1 MKRLLLVLSVCCAA
15 VSMPLSAT
23 GVKWPAGGE
32 VVFDITQ
39 GEGGMV
45 IGKGVH
51 RWDHDGRGYRMSTLL
66 ETVGLAALFK
76 DFEYTQSSEGDVTP
90 QGLVPRSFVVEQ
102 KGRET
107 EKATFDW
114 RSSSVLIERGK
125 GRRETESLARGD
137 LDVLSV
143 WHMVG
148 IRPGRELPAE
158 ITLVSNRG
166 ADPASVEVVGMQ
178 DVDLPIG
185 RLRTMHVRLKA
196 HSGKLDIG
204 LWLSEKHAW
213 APVRV
218 RLQDRKGKVLD
229 HQAVSVKLT
238 PAADQ
243 R

>member
-1 MKRLLLVLSVCCAA
+1 MKKWLCVLTVCCVV
-15 VSMPLSAT
+15 VSMPLSAA
-23 GVKWPAGGE
+23 GVKWPTAGE
-32 VVFDITQ
+32 VVFDVTQ

-45 IGKGVH
+45 IGKGEH
-51 RWDHDGRGYRMSTLL
+51 RWTHDGRGYRMSTFL
-66 ETVGLAALFK
+66 ETVGLAALLK
-76 DFEYTQSSEGDVTP
+76 DFEYTQRSEGDVTP

-107 EKATFDW
+107 ETATFDW
-114 RSSSVLIERGK
+114 RTNSVLIERRK
-125 GRRETESLARGD
+125 GRRVTESLAAGD
-137 LDVLSV
+137 MDVLSV
-143 WHMVG
+143 WHMVAV
-148 IRPGRELPAE
+148 RPGRELPTE

-178 DVDLPIG
+178 EIDLPIG
-185 RLRTMHVRLKA
+185 RLRTMHVRFKA

-218 RLQDRKGKVLD
+218 RLQDSKGKVLD

-238 PAADQ
+238 PAAEQ

>member
-1 MKRLLLVLSVCCAA
+1 MKRWWNVLVVCCAV
-15 VSMPLSAT
+15 VSLPLSAA

-32 VVFDITQ
+32 VAYDITQ

-51 RWDHDGRGYRMSTLL
+51 RWEHDGGGYRMSTLL
-66 ETVGLAALFK
+66 ETTGLAALLK
-76 DFEYTQSSEGDVTP
+76 DVEYTQRSEGDVTP
-90 QGLVPRSFVVEQ
+90 QGLVPRRFVVEQ

-107 EKATFDW
+107 ETATFDW
-114 RSSSVLIERGK
+114 RSNSVLIERRK
-125 GRRETESLARGD
+125 GRRDTETLARGD

-143 WHMVG
+143 WHMVAV
-148 IRPGRELPAE
+148 RPGRELPGE

-166 ADPASVEVVGMQ
+166 ADPAALEVVGMQ
-178 DVDLPIG
+178 DIDLPVG
-185 RLRTMHVRLKA
+185 RLRAMHVRLKA
-196 HSGKLDIG
+196 HSGKLDIS
-204 LWLSEKHAW
+204 LWLSEQHAW

-238 PAADQ
+238 PAVQ
-243 R
+243 

>member
-1 MKRLLLVLSVCCAA
+1 MKSFWRVLAMCCVM
-15 VSMPLSAT
+15 VSMPVAAA

-51 RWDHDGRGYRMSTLL
+51 RWQHDGRGYRMSTLL
-66 ETVGLAALFK
+66 ETTGLAALLK
-76 DFEYTQSSEGDVTP
+76 DFEYTQRSEGDVTP

-107 EKATFDW
+107 ETATFDW
-114 RSSSVLIERGK
+114 RSNSVLVERSK
-125 GRRETESLARGD
+125 GRRETETLARGD
-137 LDVLSV
+137 LDVLSA
-143 WHMVG
+143 WHLASV
-148 IRPGRELPAE
+148 RPGRELPRE

-166 ADPASVEVVGMQ
+166 ADPAAVEVVGMQ
-178 DVDLPIG
+178 DISLPVG
-185 RLRTMHVRLKA
+185 KLRALHVRLKA

-204 LWLSEKHAW
+204 LWLSEQHGW

-238 PAADQ
+238 AAADQ